1 MSLQKG
7 NKVPGFTLKDQ
18 EGKDFNISSLI
29 GVKPFV
35 IFFYPRDFTPGC
47 TKEACAFRD
56 SYEDFKDYGA
66 EVIGI
71 SSDSE
76 EKHRKFIKSYN
87 LPYILL
93 SDTDKKVRRLF
104 GVKNNLFGLL
114 PGRETYVFDKEG
126 EVVMVFNSTQSTIH
140 IEKALAALKTIK

>member
-7 NKVPGFTLKDQ
+7 DMVPGFTLKNQ
-18 EGKDFNISSLI
+18 NGEDFNIFSLV

-35 IFFYPRDFTPGC
+35 VFFYPYDFTSGC
-47 TKEACAFRD
+47 TKEACTFRD
-56 SYEDFKDYGA
+56 NYQDFKDYGA

-76 EKHRKFIKSYN
+76 EKHRKFVISYN

-93 SDTDKKVRRLF
+93 SDKDKEVRHLF
-104 GVKNNLFGLL
+104 GVKNNFFGLF
-114 PGRETYVFDKEG
+114 PGRETYVFNKEG
-126 EVVMVFNSTQSTIH
+126 
-140 IEKALAALKTIK
+140 

>member
-7 NKVPGFTLKDQ
+7 DKVPGFTLKNQDG
-18 EGKDFNISSLI
+18 EDFNISSLI

-56 SYEDFKDYGA
+56 SYQDFKDYGA

-93 SDTDKKVRRLF
+93 SDTERKVRRIF

-114 PGRETYVFDKEG
+114 PGRETYVFNKEG
-126 EVVMVFNSTQSTIH
+126 KVVMIFNSTQSTIH
-140 IEKALAALKTIK
+140 IEKALEALKTIK